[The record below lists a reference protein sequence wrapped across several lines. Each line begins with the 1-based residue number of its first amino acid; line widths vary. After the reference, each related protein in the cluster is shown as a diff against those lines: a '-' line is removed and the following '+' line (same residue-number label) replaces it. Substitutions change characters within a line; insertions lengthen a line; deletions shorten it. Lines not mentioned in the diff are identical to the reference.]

1 MMTGV
6 EYRKSLLDGRRVY
19 LKGNLV
25 EDLAEDP
32 VLGDVVT
39 RVAADYDRLYHDDD
53 SANVLMAVP
62 RSADD
67 LREQVPMI
75 HDMGMMAHVTY
86 TSVMTMATAA
96 SRLGDVTPESVERI
110 HACIDDAR
118 FRDIRITQ
126 CITDAKGDR
135 GLPPGKQDDPD
146 AYTRVVDHGPD
157 GVVIRG
163 AKLHIT
169 GASVGH
175 ELMVVPTKAMRPGE
189 EDYAIACLIPVAA
202 DGVKIIDTTYAPDP
216 DEAEDFPV
224 SSRSY
229 YPEGF
234 VILDDVFVP
243 TERILLDGLTAQ
255 AATFAHALGLWER
268 VGGLATMVDRAEALT
283 GLAQL
288 IAEANGLTRINHVK
302 DKITDMMIQ
311 TTLIRGS
318 LEAAIT
324 HCHSGS
330 DGVVFPDE
338 LYINAGKYHGAAT
351 YSDLVRNLHD
361 IAGGSTATVPSLA
374 DLRNP
379 DTGDLLRKYMATSK
393 NIDGEYRMRLFHAIR
408 DLTAGTYGGW
418 KAVTTL
424 QAGGGLYAQ
433 RSVTRKHFDLEHARQ
448 RALELIGME
457 TSGGTG

>member
-1 MMTGV
+1 MTGAD
-6 EYRKSLLDGRRVY
+6 YRKSLLDGRRVY
-19 LKGNLV
+19 LRGRLV
-25 EDLAEDP
+25 EDLATHP
-32 VLGDVVT
+32 VLGDVVD
-39 RVAADYDRLYHDDD
+39 RVAADYDRLYSEDDGD
-53 SANVLMAVP
+53 NALMAVP

-67 LREQVPMI
+67 LRRQIPMI
-75 HDMGMMAHVTY
+75 HEMGMMAHVTY

-96 SRLGDVTPESVERI
+96 GRLAEVDPVAVERI
-110 HACIDDAR
+110 GACIDDAR
-118 FRDIRITQ
+118 VRDIRITQ

-135 GLPPGKQDDPD
+135 GRPPGRQDDPD
-146 AYTRVVDHGPD
+146 AYTRVVDRQPD

-175 ELMVVPTKAMRPGE
+175 ELMVVPTKAMKPDE
-189 EDYAIACLIPVAA
+189 QDYAIACLVPVNAP
-202 DGVKIIDTTYAPDP
+202 GVKIVDTTYAPAP
-216 DEAEDFPV
+216 DVAEDFPV
-224 SSRSY
+224 SARSY

-234 VILDDVFVP
+234 VIFDDVFVP
-243 TERILLDGLTAQ
+243 TERVLLDGLTGQ

-268 VGGLATMVDRAEALT
+268 VGGLATMADRAEALV
-283 GLAQL
+283 GLAEL
-288 IAEANGLTRINHVK
+288 IAEANGLTRVSHIK

-311 TTLIRGS
+311 TTLVRGA

-324 HCHSGS
+324 HCKTGS

-351 YSDLVRNLHD
+351 YHELVRNLQD
-361 IAGGSTATVPSLA
+361 IAGGSTATVPGLA

-379 DTGDLLRKYMATSK
+379 DTGDLLRKYLGTSADV
-393 NIDGEYRMRLFHAIR
+393 DGEYRMRLFHAIR
-408 DLTAGTYGGW
+408 DLTAGAYGGW

-433 RSVTRKHFDLEHARQ
+433 RSVTRRHFDSTRARE
-448 RALELIGME
+448 RARELINLE
-457 TSGGTG
+457 KPGGTG